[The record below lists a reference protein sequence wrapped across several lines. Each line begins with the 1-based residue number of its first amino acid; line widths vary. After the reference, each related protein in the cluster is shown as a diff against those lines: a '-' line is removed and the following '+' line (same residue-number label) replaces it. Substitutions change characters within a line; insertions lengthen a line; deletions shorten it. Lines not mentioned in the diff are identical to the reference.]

1 MSDEELGEAL
11 RRALNDIVAD
21 VKPSQAL
28 QDEVLGLGQ
37 HRPREKARLTRRP
50 GALAA
55 TFAAALIA
63 VGVALITLG
72 QSTVTPSFAVTV
84 EANRSVRVTLYE
96 LSGARGA
103 NARLKALGVRAVI
116 VPIRSSCSSRV
127 ALSYIGISE
136 RPAPMIELI
145 PSEIRVGTTV
155 ILAAKRV
162 GVNHVEMGV
171 GRVTGS
177 PPSCVRPGAG
187 PGLTRS
193 SGAG

>member
-1 MSDEELGEAL
+1 MSDDELGEAL
-11 RRALNDIVAD
+11 RRALNEIVGD

-37 HRPREKARLTRRP
+37 RRPREKGRLTRRP
-50 GALAA
+50 RALAA
-55 TFAAALIA
+55 TLAAALVA
-63 VGVALITLG
+63 VAVALITLG

-116 VPIRSSCSSRV
+116 VPIRSSCPSRV